1 MQKHAKTWWK
11 MQKNAKTCKNMIKN
25 AKRWKNDKKWN
36 LLWPWSD
43 LISLWSVCSNTLFT
57 NLFTH
62 CILPCGTLS
71 SILLAKAIPTHQ
83 PANLCRLSFKTPLR
97 VDLIGTN
104 ALLPVPRD
112 VIVLIVKCDGCPNP
126 FRQDRFR
133 LATGHNN
140 NDWEKTMDFRTF
152 QGFHAFP
159 ERSLSNVRQTNVN
172 HTRTRK
178 IRKQL
183 GCRGKNDLILSTMLS
198 PRCLQFPQLCTP
210 PEIDLLLKIREKS
223 PS

>member
-1 MQKHAKTWWK
+1 MKFSVTLIWS
-11 MQKNAKTCKNMIKN
+11 T
-25 AKRWKNDKKWN
+25 
-36 LLWPWSD
+36 PSD
-43 LISLWSVCSNTLFT
+43 LFARIFLMICWHGSITLFT

-97 VDLIGTN
+97 VDLIGMN

-112 VIVLIVKCDGCPNP
+112 VIKLIVKCDGCPSP

-133 LATGHNN
+133 LATGHNK
-140 NDWEKTMDFRTF
+140 NDREEKLDFRTF
-152 QGFHAFP
+152 QGFHVFP
-159 ERSLSNVRQTNVN
+159 ERSLCQTNVN

-183 GCRGKNDLILSTMLS
+183 GRRGKNDLILSMHDAVPPENGVDS
-198 PRCLQFPQLCTP
+198 IECLKFPQLCAP
-210 PEIDLLLKIREKS
+210 F
-223 PS
+223 